1 MADTKHS
8 LQTYISDMLALE
20 EHVRV
25 PFEAQLKDEDL
36 SSYPTAQTLLRRLSD
51 LSNTHI
57 DALKNLL
64 EQYGGHEAHP
74 VKGAVSATAGFFAS
88 AIDKVRKTAVAKG
101 LRDDYTA
108 LSLCTVSYSMLLS
121 TANAY
126 GMPDVSALAQQHM
139 RDYAQLI
146 MEIGT
151 AIPEI
156 VVYDLQQTGLDAD
169 PSSVSESVSQIEST
183 WRSSASSERG
193 QITTGSIG
201 SGATPSQTSRP
212 V

>member
-1 MADTKHS
+1 
-8 LQTYISDMLALE
+8 MLSLE
-20 EHVRV
+20 EHVRL
-25 PFEAQLKDEDL
+25 PFEAQLNDKDL
-36 SSYPTAQTLLRRLSD
+36 ASYPTAQTLLRRLSD
-51 LSNTHI
+51 TSNAHI
-57 DALKNLL
+57 DALKSLL
-64 EQYGGHEAHP
+64 EQTGGHEAQP
-74 VKGAVSATAGFFAS
+74 VKSAVSATAGFIAS
-88 AIDKVRKTAVAKG
+88 AIDKMRKTQIAKG

-126 GMPDVSALAQQHM
+126 GETMVAQTAQQHM

-169 PSSVSESVSQIEST
+169 SSSVSTSRSQVEST
-183 WRSSASSERG
+183 WRSAAGDRG
-193 QITTGSIG
+193 QTTIGSIG
-201 SGATPSQTSRP
+201 SQTATAQN
-212 V
+212 